1 MDREM
6 LLLAQLPG
14 TEEALESAA
23 RRGWEAVLL
32 VVLILATFACF
43 GWVIRKLMAESSD
56 REQRLAARV
65 THLEEM
71 IRTELMAAL
80 RQNSEVMGKVLS
92 AADSI
97 VRAADN
103 MSRTLERFTSILDV
117 RPCLLPS
124 VEQRKLMK
132 EFGDVQDDGK

>member
-1 MDREM
+1 M

>member
-1 MDREM
+1 MQ
-6 LLLAQLPG
+6 LLAQLPG
-14 TEEALESAA
+14 TEEALEAAA

-32 VVLILATFACF
+32 VVLILATFVCF
-43 GWVIRKLMAESSD
+43 GWVIRKLMAESSE

-80 RQNSEVMGKVLS
+80 RTNSEVMGKVLM

-124 VEQRKLMK
+124 VEQRKLLK
-132 EFGDVQDDGK
+132 DFDDVAHDDK

>member
-1 MDREM
+1 M
-6 LLLAQLPG
+6 LYLFADIIPG

-80 RQNSEVMGKVLS
+80 RQNSEVMGRVLS

-103 MSRTLERFTSILDV
+103 MSKTLERFTSILDV

-132 EFGDVQDDGK
+132 EFEDVQNDGK